1 MKRRIFIA
9 INLTENIKNELVKY
23 QKQWQELPIRWTK
36 KENLHITLNFIGN
49 VDDGELLEII
59 EDTKKRLAETS
70 SFSVNLSKICYGPP
84 DKMPP
89 RMIWVTGEKV
99 EDLNLKP
106 HITLGRIRQWEWRR
120 IDPEEIPEIN
130 ENISLI
136 LNVDSIEIM
145 QSRLNQGGSKYT
157 IVESI
162 KFKN

>member
-1 MKRRIFIA
+1 
-9 INLTENIKNELVKY
+9 
-23 QKQWQELPIRWTK
+23 
-36 KENLHITLNFIGN
+36 
-49 VDDGELLEII
+49 
-59 EDTKKRLAETS
+59 
-70 SFSVNLSKICYGPP
+70 
-84 DKMPP
+84 
-89 RMIWVTGEKV
+89 MIWVTGEKV